1 VTKLFSVLYFFN
13 KGMNMKLSHLLF
25 SLCLATSPT
34 AFAGD
39 DHDDKPKHGGI
50 VATANHVTYELVAKP
65 DMLALHVS
73 DHGKVVK
80 VAGGT
85 AKLTILNGSEKSE
98 AALAAEG
105 NALMAKG
112 AFKVGSGAKIVAV
125 VSLPN
130 AAAKT
135 VRFTVK

>member
-1 VTKLFSVLYFFN
+1 
-13 KGMNMKLSHLLF
+13 MKLSHAMLFLL
-25 SLCLATSPT
+25 LAASPM
-34 AFAGD
+34 AFASE
-39 DHDDKPKHGGI
+39 DHDERPRHGGI
-50 VATANHVTYELVAKP
+50 VTTANHVTYELVAKP

-73 DHGKVVK
+73 DHGKAVK

-98 AALAAEG
+98 ASLAAEG

-112 AFKVGSGAKIVAV
+112 AFKVGSGAKVVAV

-130 AAAKT
+130 APGRT
-135 VRFTVK
+135 VRFVVK